1 MNAVTYR
8 ALWQG
13 TEGLSG
19 DSTASGDVLSR
30 WAEQIAQAVA
40 LVGDQMLER
49 NGSDSSR
56 FSPHSGR
63 SEEFGFFAAS
73 VPEKGYL

>member
-40 LVGDQMLER
+40 LVGDQMLEKI
-49 NGSDSSR
+49 GSDS
-56 FSPHSGR
+56 F
-63 SEEFGFFAAS
+63 
-73 VPEKGYL
+73 